1 MADQAERLREIV
13 RGAGNKNLTNQTRVI
28 AVTSGKGGVGKTNFS
43 VNMGIALAKLGA
55 KPLLVDADLGLAN
68 VDVIMGVLPPYNL
81 GHVILGEKKIMD
93 VMINGPAG
101 LRVIASGSGV
111 YKLANLSEKS
121 LEQCLLELNE
131 IEKYADIMIIDTGA
145 GLSKNVLKFVLAAG
159 EVVVVT
165 TPEPTAIT
173 DAYGLIKVVASSDPN
188 TLIWLV
194 VNMVKNDSE
203 GSQVV
208 DRLSTVSKRFLGV
221 DLLPLGYIP
230 YDPIIP
236 RAVKEQQPFIISHPR
251 SMAGQS
257 VDQIARNLLSN
268 GMESLH
274 HSTGFFDRLIEK
286 FR

>member
-13 RGAGNKNLTNQTRVI
+13 RGAGNKNLINQTRVI

-81 GHVILGEKKIMD
+81 GHVILGEKKITD

-208 DRLSTVSKRFLGV
+208 DRLSTVSKRFLGI

>member
-81 GHVILGEKKIMD
+81 GHVILGEKRITD

-194 VNMVKNDSE
+194 VNMVKNDNE

-208 DRLSTVSKRFLGV
+208 DRLSTVSKRFLGI

>member
-81 GHVILGEKKIMD
+81 GHVILGEKRITD